1 MIDALLST
9 RWQGIV
15 VFRTVGCFFQIDKC
29 LLTILLL
36 QHPTNMIMFK
46 TTILGTLFC
55 LLLCFAFLNRST
67 AQTVVSDSVE
77 TKKSFIAAY
86 PIIFYLPETRLAFG
100 GACIYT
106 YFPGKEKSSNP
117 SLWQMGGAYT
127 LNKQILLYASYQ
139 LFLRKNRTEL
149 FGEIGYFDY
158 VFPYFGTGNK
168 TVFQQEESYF
178 ANFPRVYVNYLER
191 VKGNFRAGGVLKF
204 DLFNIKQYKKEG
216 LLDNSEVSGIEGGV
230 VTNAGLL
237 MRYDSRDIVF
247 LPSKGIFAT
256 LEVTRSGKLL
266 GSEYPYTEVF
276 LNTSAYFSIKKNHV
290 LATNL
295 VTGIQN
301 GDVPFY
307 KLLTMGGPKRPRG
320 IIEGRYRD
328 KNLLLLQMEYRFP
341 IYKRFA
347 GVAFASTGR
356 VAGTFKDLASAGY
369 HYNVGG
375 GLRFV
380 LDKKNKLR
388 LRLDV
393 GFGSDE
399 PAFYLTVG
407 EAF

>member
-1 MIDALLST
+1 MTARPIKLTAALL
-9 RWQGIV
+9 
-15 VFRTVGCFFQIDKC
+15 C
-29 LLTILLL
+29 L
-36 QHPTNMIMFK
+36 
-46 TTILGTLFC
+46 TLF
-55 LLLCFAFLNRST
+55 LAFSGEISG
-67 AQTVVSDSVE
+67 QSDTLDIKE
-77 TKKSFIAAY
+77 TQDTTEAKKNFLAAY
-86 PIIFYLPETRLAFG
+86 PIAFYLPETRLAFG

-127 LNKQILLYASYQ
+127 LNKQILLYVSYQ
-139 LFLRKNRTEL
+139 LFLRKNRTEI

-158 VFPYFGTGNK
+158 VFPYFGTGNA
-168 TVFQQEESYF
+168 TIYDQEEKYF
-178 ANFPRVYVNYLER
+178 ANFPRIYFNYLER
-191 VKGNFRAGGVLKF
+191 VKGNFRMGGVVKF
-204 DLFNIKQYKKEG
+204 DWFNIKETLNDG
-216 LLDNSEVSGIEGGV
+216 LLESTQVLGIDGGV

-247 LPSKGIFAT
+247 LPNKGLFAT

-276 LNTSAYFSIKKNHV
+276 LNASAYFSLKKNHV

-295 VTGIQN
+295 VTGSQV
-301 GDVPFY
+301 GEVPFY

-328 KNLLLLQMEYRFP
+328 KSLLLLQMEYRFP

-356 VAGTFKDLASAGY
+356 VAEKYKDLASAGF

-380 LDKKNKLR
+380 LDKNNKLR

-393 GFGSDE
+393 GFGSDK
-399 PAFYLTVG
+399 PAFYFTVG

>member
-1 MIDALLST
+1 
-9 RWQGIV
+9 
-15 VFRTVGCFFQIDKC
+15 
-29 LLTILLL
+29 
-36 QHPTNMIMFK
+36 MF
-46 TTILGTLFC
+46 GTLLC
-55 LLLCFAFLNRST
+55 LSLCFIFSNQSS
-67 AQTVVSDSVE
+67 AQTEVPDSVE
-77 TKKSFIAAY
+77 ARKSFIAAY

-149 FGEIGYFDY
+149 FGEIGYYDY
-158 VFPYFGTGNK
+158 VFPFFGTGNE
-168 TVFQQEESYF
+168 TIYEQEEKYF
-178 ANFPRVYVNYLER
+178 ANFPRVYFNYLER

-204 DLFNIKQYKKEG
+204 DLFNIKEYKEDG
-216 LLDNSEVSGIEGGV
+216 LLDYSEVSGIKGGV
-230 VTNAGLL
+230 VTNAGVL
-237 MRYDSRDIVF
+237 MRYDSRDVVF
-247 LPSKGIFAT
+247 LPAKGVLAT

-276 LNTSAYFSIKKNHV
+276 LNTSAYFSFKKEHV

-295 VTGIQN
+295 VTGFQKGN
-301 GDVPFY
+301 VPFY
-307 KLLTMGGPKRPRG
+307 KLLTMGGPRRPRG

-328 KNLLLLQMEYRFP
+328 KQLLLLQMEYRFP

-347 GVAFASTGR
+347 GVAFGSTGR
-356 VAGTFKDLASAGY
+356 VAEEFRDLVRAGY
-369 HYNVGG
+369 HYNFGG

-380 LDKKNKLR
+380 LDKKNQLR

-393 GFGSDE
+393 GFGSDK